1 MTEKRNSCEDCDM
14 TQYIKLG
21 ELISKAK
28 VERCGENKYPVLS
41 MTMHNGLMFQSERF
55 DKQIASQD
63 CSKYLVVKRNQLVEG
78 FPIDEAVLSAQT
90 ITDIGI
96 VSPAYKIWDIKT
108 EKIVPEYLERALRS
122 ERSIQYYKGK
132 LRGSTARR
140 RTISDENF
148 LNLEIRFRKLEDQ
161 KKIIEILNKVHNVL
175 SKKKAKLENLDK
187 LVKARFVE
195 MFGDPVGNDYYWK
208 QTKLKEVSTKIGSG
222 ATPRG
227 GRDSYCSEG
236 ISLIRSLNVYD
247 GKFEYKDLAHIS
259 NEQAKKLNNVTVNKN
274 DILINITGA
283 SVARTCIVPEDVLP
297 ARVNQHVSIIRCKA
311 DILNPVFI
319 NRMFLSDSYKNQ
331 LLNIGE
337 SGGATRQ
344 AITKDQLE
352 SLTIIVPPIKL
363 QNQFAAFVQKTD
375 KSKAVIQES
384 IDKTQMLFDSLMQEY
399 FS

>member
-1 MTEKRNSCEDCDM
+1 M

-195 MFGDPVGNDYYWK
+195 MFGN
-208 QTKLKEVSTKIGSG
+208 I
-222 ATPRG
+222 
-227 GRDSYCSEG
+227 GRDDRGWGLSSLGKACIINPRRPKNINKNGIYSFISMPSVSEHGDMDSSGHKSYEEVKTGFTYFQENDVLFAKITPCMENGKGAVARGLKNG
-236 ISLIRSLNVYD
+236 IGFGSTEFHVLRPID
-247 GKFEYKDLAHIS
+247 DIS
-259 NEQAKKLNNVTVNKN
+259 NPYWLYE
-274 DILINITGA
+274 ITMQPQFRISAERQMTGTGGQRRVP
-283 SVARTCIVPEDVLP
+283 VAFLENFPI
-297 ARVNQHVSIIRCKA
+297 SI
-311 DILNPVFI
+311 
-319 NRMFLSDSYKNQ
+319 
-331 LLNIGE
+331 
-337 SGGATRQ
+337 
-344 AITKDQLE
+344 
-352 SLTIIVPPIKL
+352 PPITF
-363 QNQFAAFVQKTD
+363 QNKFADFVQQVD